1 MINKLYKL
9 VAMKVIIEHSDDNK
23 SWLVMIKD
31 MLGKRPYVSTKF
43 DSPDSAL
50 NYITEEFRNC
60 SDFEC
65 EINDKLKN
73 DRDKSNRGLIT

>member
-1 MINKLYKL
+1 MLNKLYKL

-60 SDFEC
+60 SEVNF
-65 EINDKLKN
+65 EINSDLK
-73 DRDKSNRGLIT
+73 